1 MGADIHMYVEYRDKK
16 HTKKAAKADKKSPW
30 FSYGDEINPGRNYIM
45 FGILAGVR
53 GSYKGSFDPKGQVD
67 DMGYA
72 AKDNAYMFIVDE
84 PREKRIRDNYVS
96 REDALRYVSYGRKII
111 DDKWVEHPDWHSH
124 SWLTIKE
131 LEKAF
136 KLYEKYASKEWG
148 EPIKVGIE
156 YRALLASMK
165 ALEDDGNNEVRVVF
179 WFDN

>member
-1 MGADIHMYVEYRDKK
+1 MGADIHMYVEYREKK
-16 HTKKAAKADKKSPW
+16 RVKQAEKTGTQSPW
-30 FSYGDEINPGRNYIM
+30 FSYGVKINPGCNYTM
-45 FGILAGVR
+45 FGILASVR
-53 GSYKGSFDPKGQVD
+53 GSYEGSFDPKGQVD

-72 AKDNAYMFIVDE
+72 AKDDAYMLIVDK
-84 PREKRIRDNYVS
+84 PREEIREGGVVT

-124 SWLTIKE
+124 SWMTIKE

-136 KLYEKYASKEWG
+136 KLYEKHASTEWE
-148 EPIKVGIE
+148 EPIKVGVE
-156 YRALLASMK
+156 YRALFASMK